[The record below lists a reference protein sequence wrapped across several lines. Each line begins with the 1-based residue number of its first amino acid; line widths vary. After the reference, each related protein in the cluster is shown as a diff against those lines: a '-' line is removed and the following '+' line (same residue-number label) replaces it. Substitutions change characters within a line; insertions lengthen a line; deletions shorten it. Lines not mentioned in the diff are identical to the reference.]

1 MESEASIDYVFKV
14 VIVGDAGVG
23 KSSIL
28 LQFTDG
34 IFDNSIQSTIG
45 VDFKFKIITMDDA
58 NGNKVRVK
66 VIIWDTA
73 GQERF
78 RTLTSSYYRGAQGII
93 LAYDVTRPE
102 TFSNLS
108 TWLSEVEQFS
118 NEGGRD
124 VVKVLVGNKV
134 DKERAVS
141 RETADAWARSKAMLF
156 LEVSAKTKEGIA
168 QTFNEIVN
176 KVLDSPSLLASAH
189 SGKPEKGKGERGR
202 GRVDLNHNAGEGGG
216 GGGGGCC

>member
-1 MESEASIDYVFKV
+1 
-14 VIVGDAGVG
+14 
-23 KSSIL
+23 
-28 LQFTDG
+28 
-34 IFDNSIQSTIG
+34 
-45 VDFKFKIITMDDA
+45 MDDA

-202 GRVDLNHNAGEGGG
+202 GRVDLNHTAGEGGG